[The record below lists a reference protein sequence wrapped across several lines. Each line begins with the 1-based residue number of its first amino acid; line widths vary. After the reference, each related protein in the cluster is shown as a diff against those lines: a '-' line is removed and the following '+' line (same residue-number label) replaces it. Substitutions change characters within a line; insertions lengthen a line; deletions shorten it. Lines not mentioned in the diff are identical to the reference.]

1 MQTTGRR
8 PRSPRAQSPRSAT
21 RKRRT
26 PARRQRDAAQ
36 TAVSELGSVLNS
48 TALEFAP
55 PYVLAAERLPMCSVC
70 VWLCMAVAVCG
81 CAAVAARLWL

>member
-55 PYVLAAERLPMCSVC
+55 PYVLAAERLRCARCAPC
-70 VWLCMAVAVCG
+70 AVCACG
-81 CAAVAARLWL
+81 CARLWLV